1 MKRIALLSHM
11 RSVSVA
17 RFVAYAV
24 GLNGFAIIVQPVIL
38 ALLQHQHIHVK
49 LSSTIIFDAQ
59 LVAAMGLLYLSILLR
74 RGKRTAW
81 LFTCCT
87 YAIIFALNIW
97 RYTDNDGVYFYLH
110 PELLTSVIAP
120 AIIVVA
126 LVLSRR
132 AFTVKSDVA
141 SFMLSLRTS
150 ILVLSVALVYGV
162 SGFIVMD
169 RHDFHKEI
177 TIAEALHRTIDQFD
191 LTTNAALE
199 PHTRRAHIFM
209 DSLSI
214 LSSASVVYVFVSLFQ
229 PLKSRFTD
237 QPHQRRQLMALL
249 QEYPS
254 SSEDFFKLWPHDKVY
269 FFNTTQDAALA
280 YSARR
285 RAALVVGDPAGNPES
300 FDALLEEFLI
310 FCRTNDWS
318 PAFVHTDPRFTE
330 LYKRHGFV
338 VQKIGEEAVVSI
350 RDFLENGAGNK
361 YFRQIRNKFTKQG
374 YSVEVLQPPH
384 TPELMSQL
392 KLISEAWLARPG
404 RKERRFMMGYF
415 TPRYLQQGPLV
426 VLKDSSGRVQGFIN
440 QIPSYDA
447 REANFDMLRQSSIA
461 PGNSSDFMLL
471 EFIKHLDTQGF
482 ERINLGL
489 CPLAGLD
496 AQDEANSVT
505 NNALRFL
512 YANGDRFYSFNGL
525 ERFKAKYN
533 PHWQSRYI
541 AYRGG
546 IRGFTQIMTALNRAM
561 KLD

>member
-1 MKRIALLSHM
+1 MKHVAALPHL

-24 GLNGFAIIVQPVIL
+24 GLNGLAIIAQPIIL
-38 ALLQHQHIHVK
+38 ALLQHQHVHIK
-49 LSSTIIFDAQ
+49 LSSAIIFDAQ
-59 LVAAMGLLYLSILLR
+59 LVAAMGLLYLSVLLY

-81 LFTCCT
+81 LFTCCV
-87 YAIIFALNIW
+87 YAVIFALNIW
-97 RYTDNDGVYFYLH
+97 RYIDSDGVHFYLH
-110 PELLTSVIAP
+110 PDLFTSVIAP
-120 AIIVVA
+120 ALIVVA

-132 AFTVKSDVA
+132 AFTVKSDIA
-141 SFMLSLRTS
+141 SFTLSLRIS

-177 TIAEALHRTIDQFD
+177 TITEAIHRTIDQFD
-191 LTTNAALE
+191 LTTNTSLE

-214 LSSASVVYVFVSLFQ
+214 LSTASLVYVFVSLFQ

-237 QPHQRRQLMALL
+237 QTHQRKQLLALL
-249 QEYPS
+249 QRYPG
-254 SSEDFFKLWPHDKVY
+254 SSEDFFKLWPHDKLY
-269 FFNTTQDAALA
+269 FLNAAHTAALA
-280 YSARR
+280 YSAHK
-285 RAALVVGDPAGNPES
+285 RAALVVGDPAGDPKA
-300 FDALLEEFLI
+300 FDTLLEEFLI

-318 PAFVHTDPRFTE
+318 PAFVHTDPRFTK
-330 LYKRHGFV
+330 LYKRHGFAL
-338 VQKIGEEAVVSI
+338 QKIGEEAVVSI
-350 RDFLENGAGNK
+350 KDFLAGEATNK

-374 YSVEVLQPPH
+374 YSVEIVQPPH
-384 TPELMSQL
+384 SPMLAADL
-392 KLISEAWLARPG
+392 RHISDNWLARPG

-415 TPRYLQQGPLV
+415 TAKYLQQGPV
-426 VLKDSSGRVQGFIN
+426 AVLKDSTGQIQGFIN
-440 QIPSYDA
+440 QIPSFDA
-447 REANFDMLRQSSIA
+447 KEANFDMLRQSDAA

-471 EFIKHLDTQGF
+471 EFIKYLDTQGF

-496 AQDEANSVT
+496 TQDEANSVT

-525 ERFKAKYN
+525 KRFKAKYN
-533 PHWQSRYI
+533 PQWQSRYI

-546 IRGFTQIMTALNRAM
+546 IRGFTQIMAALNRAM

>member
-1 MKRIALLSHM
+1 MKHVAALPHV
-11 RSVSVA
+11 RSVNIA

-24 GLNGFAIIVQPVIL
+24 GLNGLAIIAQPIIL
-38 ALLQHQHIHVK
+38 ALLQHQHVHIR
-49 LSSTIIFDAQ
+49 LSSAIIFDAQ
-59 LVAAMGLLYLSILLR
+59 LVAALGLLYLSVLLR

-81 LFTCCT
+81 LFTCCA

-97 RYTDNDGVYFYLH
+97 RYIDSDGAHLYLH
-110 PELLTSVIAP
+110 SDLLTSVVVP

-132 AFTVKSDVA
+132 AFTVKSDIA
-141 SFMLSLRTS
+141 SFALSLRIS
-150 ILVLSVALVYGV
+150 VLVLSVALVYGV

-169 RHDFHKEI
+169 HHDFHKEI
-177 TIAEALHRTIDQFD
+177 SITEALHRTIDQFD
-191 LTTNAALE
+191 LTTNATLE

-214 LSSASVVYVFVSLFQ
+214 LSTASVVYAFVSLFQ

-237 QPHQRRQLMALL
+237 QPHQRKQLIALL
-249 QEYPS
+249 EDYPS
-254 SSEDFFKLWPHDKVY
+254 SSEDFFKLWPHDKLY
-269 FFNTTQDAALA
+269 FFNTAQDAALA
-280 YSARR
+280 YSVHK
-285 RAALVVGDPAGNPES
+285 RAALVVGDPAGNPEA

-330 LYKRHGFV
+330 LYKRHGFAL
-338 VQKIGEEAVVSI
+338 QKIGEEAVVSLK
-350 RDFLENGAGNK
+350 DFLEHEARNK

-384 TPELMSQL
+384 TPELVVRL
-392 KLISEAWLARPG
+392 RYISDAWLARPG

-415 TPRYLQQGPLV
+415 TPRYLQQGSVV
-426 VLKDSSGRVQGFIN
+426 VLKDSDGQIQGFIN
-440 QIPSYDA
+440 QIPSYDV
-447 REANFDMLRQSSIA
+447 REANFDMLRQSDKA

-471 EFIKHLDTQGF
+471 EFIKYLDAQGF

-489 CPLAGLD
+489 CPLAGLN

-525 ERFKAKYN
+525 KRFKAKYN
-533 PHWQSRYI
+533 PQWQSRYI